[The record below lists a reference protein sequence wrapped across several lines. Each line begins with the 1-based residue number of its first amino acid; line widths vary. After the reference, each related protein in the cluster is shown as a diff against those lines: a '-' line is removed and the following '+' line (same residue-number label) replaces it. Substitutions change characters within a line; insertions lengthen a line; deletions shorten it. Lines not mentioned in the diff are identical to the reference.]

1 METSRLQAQHTA
13 VHAADAGVHPRH
25 DVSVG
30 RVAVKMLAAAASW
43 RPLPARRA
51 LAASVAGA
59 GVVAAASPVA
69 ARRLAVRGSRQA
81 VLAPARVIAVHG
93 QSVKQFQNA
102 TERAAVQVATVA
114 RVVAQRDAAVF
125 DRRRR
130 LL

>member
-1 METSRLQAQHTA
+1 M
-13 VHAADAGVHPRH
+13 
-25 DVSVG
+25 
-30 RVAVKMLAAAASW
+30 
-43 RPLPARRA
+43 
-51 LAASVAGA
+51 AGA
-59 GVVAAASPVA
+59 GVVAAASAMA
-69 ARRLAVRGSRQA
+69 ARRLAVRGPGQA

-125 DRRRR
+125 DRRWR